1 MGIFTSIIV
10 AVLVVLVAVAVM
22 MELDHRRWMMR
33 LHDLETRLYADIL
46 TPEEQE
52 ELKDILRG

>member
-1 MGIFTSIIV
+1 MDLFTAIII
-10 AVLVVLVAVAVM
+10 AALVVLMAVGVM

-33 LHDLETRLYADIL
+33 LHDLETRLLNGTL
-46 TPEEQE
+46 TPEEEE